1 MSPLHWSMS
10 LVASSSA
17 VEYTRMIWSVPPT
30 TNTLHPEHHHNIEW
44 PRARASH
51 SRMASCVVVVQ
62 QQYILARA
70 REHGIR
76 GADVGA
82 RCEAQLLGRASRLL
96 LARRRHVRTCST
108 ALGESSS
115 SRCHRVRVR
124 ASERASE
131 GSSSSGFGSSSTRA
145 NEEKKQL
152 NEMAGKFGLLV
163 PQHQPHSMN
172 IPISL
177 WLASGQP
184 ALLAT
189 VLIQW
194 WWCGSDGPVGRH
206 SLRVDQG
213 QRGSGSY
220 PQRSRPVRGVFS
232 SASASAASLISLSL
246 AAARISLALSLAR
259 CRQRSLPRHKLAV
272 GRRARL
278 TPRRPVA
285 VRPPIPAPRSRSSSS
300 SSSSRRSRRRRRRA
314 RPAPINRL
322 PTATLVTKVRA
333 LPSTCSV

>member
-131 GSSSSGFGSSSTRA
+131 GSSSSGCSSSTRA

-163 PQHQPHSMN
+163 PQHQPHSMKN
-172 IPISL
+172 IRYL
-177 WLASGQP
+177 
-184 ALLAT
+184 
-189 VLIQW
+189 
-194 WWCGSDGPVGRH
+194 
-206 SLRVDQG
+206 
-213 QRGSGSY
+213 SGS
-220 PQRSRPVRGVFS
+220 
-232 SASASAASLISLSL
+232 L
-246 AAARISLALSLAR
+246 A
-259 CRQRSLPRHKLAV
+259 CV
-272 GRRARL
+272 W
-278 TPRRPVA
+278 T
-285 VRPPIPAPRSRSSSS
+285 
-300 SSSSRRSRRRRRRA
+300 
-314 RPAPINRL
+314 
-322 PTATLVTKVRA
+322 A
-333 LPSTCSV
+333 LPPGGCSHPVVVVWQ